1 MAPDRRRRNR
11 VTVLALLGVVGVMV
25 GLDVAAVPLYRL
37 FCAATGYGGTTRR
50 AEEAPTAELKDRLL
64 TVRFNADIAPD
75 LGWEFRPLVASV
87 RVHPGEERTVAYR
100 AVNKSREGVT
110 GTATYNVTPTKVGL
124 YFDKIQFF
132 CFTRQRLDP
141 GESKDLTVT
150 FFVDPDIASDPNTR
164 DVDTI
169 TLSYAMFRA
178 KEQDPQGSENTAA
191 ARPSLAAAPSR
202 PHDPAMNPFLAR
214 EIP

>member
-1 MAPDRRRRNR
+1 MAPDRRLRNR
-11 VTVLALLGVVGVMV
+11 LTVLALLGVIGVMV

-37 FCAATGYGGTTRR
+37 FCAVTGYNGTTQR
-50 AEEAPTAELKDRLL
+50 AAEAPAAEIKDRLV
-64 TVRFNADIAPD
+64 TVRFNADIAAD
-75 LGWEFRPLVASV
+75 LDWEFRPLVASV
-87 RVHPGEERTVAYR
+87 QLHPGEERTIAYR

-124 YFDKIQFF
+124 YFDKIQCF
-132 CFTRQRLDP
+132 CFTRQHLDP

-169 TLSYAMFRA
+169 TLSYTMFRA
-178 KEQDPQGSENTAA
+178 KEQDTQGSENNSAA
-191 ARPSLAAAPSR
+191 ARPSVAAAPA
-202 PHDPAMNPFLAR
+202 PPPTNPQ
-214 EIP
+214 